1 MEEIIDKPDLTKKLC
16 PMKDN
21 IKRMIKRN
29 WEKILGRNTSD
40 KGLLAKVKKKKNT
53 VKTQQSDPSRHL
65 ITGDIQM
72 ARLYIRGYST

>member
-40 KGLLAKVKKKKNT
+40 KGLLAKVKKKK
-53 VKTQQSDPSRHL
+53 KKHC
-65 ITGDIQM
+65 
-72 ARLYIRGYST
+72 

>member
-40 KGLLAKVKKKKNT
+40 KGLLAKVKINT

-72 ARLYIRGYST
+72 ARLYMKGYST